1 MLFQIAPSAVP
12 DGYGEAL
19 LPLAAC
25 KAWLRIL
32 DDEFDPLITALRDA
46 AIDAVEQYTGCY
58 LAPRTGLVATFAG
71 FDGAAAMR
79 LGRGPEA
86 SIAVQS
92 VAYADS
98 TGTAIAMDGSAWR
111 WAVGGLLP
119 AIGTSWPSGASQ
131 VAVTFSA
138 GFPAGTCPAGLITA
152 AKMFLAH
159 LFANPE
165 AVVTQGAAGELPLG
179 FRMLCDQHRLIAI

>member
-12 DGYGEAL
+12 EGYGEAL

-32 DDEFDPLITALRDA
+32 DDEFDPLIDALRDA

-71 FDGAAAMR
+71 LDDAAPMR

-86 SIAVQS
+86 SISVQS
-92 VAYADS
+92 VAYVDS
-98 TGTAIAMDGSAWR
+98 TGAATAMDGSTWR
-111 WAVGGLLP
+111 WTVGGLLP
-119 AIGTSWPSGASQ
+119 AIGTSWPIGASQ

-152 AKMFLAH
+152 AKMFVAH